1 IWTRVGLASRSKPIR
16 SLQGRSFLLPALGKV
31 RKVARSCGKR
41 RWLGRGLGCGVPGR
55 LPRLLWNAS
64 ELQALDAGV
73 QGVERQTRMD
83 RLVRCSGP
91 SGAGVL
97 ASRLATG
104 LTVQASA
111 AEIMGLT
118 ARKYPNAFPLFW
130 SCLHPIPTA
139 ASFFL
144 NKFTLKV

>member
-91 SGAGVL
+91 SGVGGR
-97 ASRLATG
+97 SRF
-104 LTVQASA
+104 A
-111 AEIMGLT
+111 ACNRPHSSGFSGRNNGT
-118 ARKYPNAFPLFW
+118 DGKKVSQRFPALLELPPPHPHRRILLFE
-130 SCLHPIPTA
+130 
-139 ASFFL
+139 
-144 NKFTLKV
+144 